1 MRRRTKVVIGVVAGV
16 VALGAAGAIVGPI
29 VYANSQNQRAE
40 AEPTLAPTA
49 SGDAT
54 ISASDAD
61 GTWTAGSGSYAGYR
75 VHEVLNGNDVQVTGR
90 TTSVEGTTTI
100 ADGSITAGKLTVQV
114 GDIATDEAARDS
126 YFRDSALD
134 TSSFPTATFELTGP
148 VDVSSALSGDGAAI
162 TLPGKLTV
170 HGVTKDV
177 EASAQVGISSSGK
190 AQVVGSIPI
199 TFADYGVQAPS
210 LGFVKVDPKG
220 SVEFSLDLTK

>member
-1 MRRRTKVVIGVVAGV
+1 MRRRTKVLIGVASAV
-16 VALGAAGAIVGPI
+16 VVLGAAGAIAGPI
-29 VYANSQNQRAE
+29 IYANSQNQAAE
-40 AEPTLAPTA
+40 AEPSLAPTA
-49 SGDAT
+49 TGDAT
-54 ISASDAD
+54 ISATDAS

-75 VHEVLNGNDVQVTGR
+75 VHEVLNGNDVEVTGR
-90 TTSVEGTTTI
+90 TTSVEGTV
-100 ADGSITAGKLTVQV
+100 AVDGDAITAGKLTVQV
-114 GDIATDEAARDS
+114 GDIATDEEARDS

-148 VDVSSALSGDGAAI
+148 VDVSDALSGSSSDV
-162 TLPGKLTV
+162 TLPGELTV

-199 TFADYGVQAPS
+199 TFEDYGVQAPS